1 MKNYFLWLPSWY
13 PNTLSLY
20 DGDFIQRHAK
30 AAAAFEKIVVLYV
43 KKDTD
48 GVITKNNKQIINEY
62 DNLTEI
68 IIYYHPKKTAFP
80 LINKAISL
88 FSYYSIYFKALR
100 SVIINFGKPRLIHVH
115 VLLEVAL
122 QALWFHKKYKIPIV
136 VSEHWTGFITK
147 GTGSIEDV
155 FFLKRFFIGRA
166 FQKSKFVT
174 AVSDVLGKNIQK
186 IFKINHYQIIPNVV
200 DTSIF
205 YPVEKE
211 INKAPTFIHV
221 SNGTAQKNIPLII
234 DAFELIKNQGC
245 DFLLQLIVP
254 NKKEVAELISK
265 HQLNDYSII
274 HEESPQMLIANYMR
288 QSDALILF
296 SSFETFGCVV
306 IEANACGIPAIL
318 SELEV
323 FKEYAVENETAL
335 YAENNNKYAL
345 AQTIIQFINNKNNFN
360 KKNISERTHHLF
372 SFKAVG
378 KQFETL
384 YKNIY

>member
-30 AAAAFEKIVVLYV
+30 AAATFEKIVVLYV

-48 GVITKNNKQIINEY
+48 GIITKNKKEVINEFN
-62 DNLTEI
+62 NLTEI

-80 LINKAISL
+80 LINKAIS
-88 FSYYSIYFKALR
+88 FFKYYNIYFKALR
-100 SVIINFGKPRLIHVH
+100 NVVADFGKPRLIHAH
-115 VLLEVAL
+115 VLLEVAI
-122 QALWFHKKYKIPIV
+122 QALWFHKKYKTPII
-136 VSEHWTGFITK
+136 VSEHWSGFITK
-147 GTGSIEDV
+147 GTESIEDV
-155 FFLKRFFIGRA
+155 FFLKRFFISRA
-166 FQKSKFVT
+166 FKKSKFVIT
-174 AVSDVLGKNIQK
+174 VSDVLGKNIRK

-211 INKAPTFIHV
+211 INKVPTFIHV
-221 SNGTAQKNIPLII
+221 SNGTALKNIPLII
-234 DAFELIKNQGC
+234 EAFELIKNQGH
-245 DFLLQLIVP
+245 DFILQLIVP

-274 HEESPQMLIANYMR
+274 HEEAPQMLIANYMR
-288 QSDALILF
+288 QSDAIILF

-318 SELEV
+318 SELAV
-323 FKEYAVENETAL
+323 FKEYGIENETAL
-335 YAENNNKYAL
+335 YAEKDNKHEL
-345 AQTIIQFINNKNNFN
+345 AQSIIQFINNKNNFN

-372 SFKAVG
+372 SFNAVG
-378 KQFETL
+378 KQFEAL
-384 YKNIY
+384 YKNLY